1 MESKLATVGGG
12 YHTECCFPHWTRT
25 RKLLQALAE
34 RLWDVAVATTGI
46 DSGLARVN
54 QTRPLR
60 IASQHRTGLAPKRTD
75 RRTREVERKRCGASA
90 FD

>member
-1 MESKLATVGGG
+1 ML
-12 YHTECCFPHWTRT
+12 FLRT
-25 RKLLQALAE
+25 GLTWKLLQALAE

-60 IASQHRTGLAPKRTD
+60 IASQHRAGLAPKRTD
-75 RRTREVERKRCGASA
+75 LLTREVERKRCGASA